1 MSGHN
6 KWSKIKREKAVTDSK
21 KSKIFSKYSRAIT
34 IAAKQG
40 GGDVA
45 SNPTLRLAVEKAKA
59 ERMPKDNIQKAID
72 KGIGKT
78 GDSEYHEVIYE
89 GYGPE
94 GVAFMVKG
102 LTDNKNRTVA
112 EIRNIFNKH
121 GGSLGGSGSTAYI
134 FSPDPENPSFE
145 IEVEAENVA
154 VKLST
159 LCELLEDNDDVQE
172 VYTNFNVS
180 DELAGKL

>member
-45 SNPTLRLAVEKAKA
+45 SNPTLRLAVDKAKA
-59 ERMPKDNIQKAID
+59 ERMPKDNILKAID
-72 KGIGKT
+72 KGVGKV
-78 GDSEYHEVIYE
+78 GGADFHEVIYE

-94 GVAFMVKG
+94 GVAFMVRG

-121 GGSLGGSGSTAYI
+121 GGSLGGVGSTAYI
-134 FSPDPENPSFE
+134 FSPDPDNPSFE
-145 IEVEAENVA
+145 IEVESKDLA
-154 VKLST
+154 VKLTT

-172 VYTNFNVS
+172 VYTNFNIS
-180 DELAGKL
+180 DEIAGIL